1 MVVITYRDDRAR
13 AEVDLEELGIRFDE
27 LVLVRSFGEKA
38 EVMVDRGVLVYVDDQ
53 PETLQD
59 VPSTVTVMLFRNEGN
74 FDFEDRK
81 WMLSDR
87 TGRFI

>member
-1 MVVITYRDDRAR
+1 M
-13 AEVDLEELGIRFDE
+13 DLEELGIRFDE